1 MAYTRSQNAQVMF
14 AIETTAGTPVT
25 PDKQILIADCTID
38 DAQTIVQRATTRRQ
52 TGFMANTPFV
62 TGQDPKLSISGQLT
76 YQNFSWLPYMALG
89 ANSTSGAGDPYT
101 HAISPDETLPFATV
115 EVKVSG
121 DLAKSRVFTSAYV
134 NTLTI
139 SSSENA
145 EATFSAELMALS
157 LASTYT
163 SSTSVAYASQAETV
177 LRHADASFT
186 LGGTALTAYARSIE
200 VAISNGLEP
209 RRGAGTL
216 TPRVMQLVG
225 AREVTVTVTLDAET
239 TFIETLLSRWRGQ
252 TAADA
257 VVSWTTGGY
266 GPTITV
272 NDGVMTAAADV
283 AISGTGQQTVTLTI
297 KGHGVL
303 GTTEAVA
310 TSFVTP
316 NSSVESAG

>member
-1 MAYTRSQNAQVMF
+1 MAYMRSQNAQAMF
-14 AIETTAGTPVT
+14 AFESTAGTPVT
-25 PDKQILIADCTID
+25 VDKQILIGECSIADD
-38 DAQTIVQRATTRRQ
+38 QTIVARNTTRRQ
-52 TGFMANTPFV
+52 TGFMANQPFV
-62 TGQDPKLSISGQLT
+62 TGRDPKFTMSGQLT

-101 HAISPDETLPFATV
+101 HAITVDETLPFATV
-115 EVKVSG
+115 EVKPSG
-121 DLAKSRVFTSAYV
+121 DFAKSRTFTSAYL

-145 EATFSAELMALS
+145 EAVFSAEFMALS
-157 LASTYT
+157 LADAYA
-163 SSTSVAYASQAETV
+163 SSTSVAYASQTETV
-177 LRHADASFT
+177 LRHADASFS
-186 LGGTALTAYARSIE
+186 LGGTNLSAYARSIE
-200 VAISNGLEP
+200 VSITNGLEP

-257 VVSWTTGGY
+257 VVAWTTGGY

-272 NDGVMTAAADV
+272 NDGVMTASADPAV
-283 AISGTGQQTVTLTI
+283 SGAGQQTVTVTVR
-297 KGHGVL
+297 GYGVI
-303 GTTEAVA
+303 GTEAVA

-316 NSSVESAG
+316 NSAVTSAG

>member
-1 MAYTRSQNAQVMF
+1 MAYMRSQNAQVMF
-14 AIETTAGTPVT
+14 DIETTAGTPVT
-25 PDKQILIADCTID
+25 VDKQILIADCTIN
-38 DAQTIVQRATTRRQ
+38 DAQTIVQRSTTRRQ
-52 TGFMANTPFV
+52 NGFMANGPFV
-62 TGQDPKLSISGQLT
+62 TGQDPSLSIQGQFT

-89 ANSTSGAGDPYT
+89 ANSTSGAVDPYT
-101 HAISPDETLPFATV
+101 HAISPDDTLPFATI

-121 DLAKSRVFTSAYV
+121 DFAKSRVFTSAYV

-139 SSSENA
+139 ASAENT
-145 EATFSAELMALS
+145 ETTFSAEFMALS

-163 SSTSVAYASQAETV
+163 SSTTVAYASQAETV

-186 LGGTALTAYARSIE
+186 LGGTNLTAYARSIE
-200 VAISNGLEP
+200 VTISNGLEP

-225 AREVTVTVTLDAET
+225 ARDVTVTVTLDAET

-257 VVSWTTGGY
+257 VVAWVVGGY

-272 NDGVMTAAADV
+272 NDAVMTAGADV
-283 AISGTGQQTVTLTI
+283 AISGVGQQTVTLTI
-297 KGHGVL
+297 KGYGVL
-303 GTTEAVA
+303 STTEAVA
-310 TSFVTP
+310 ASFVTP
-316 NSSVESAG
+316 NASVESAG

>member
-1 MAYTRSQNAQVMF
+1 MGYMRAQNAQVMF
-14 AIETTAGTPVT
+14 DIETTEGTPVT
-25 PDKQILIADCTID
+25 VDKQILIADCTID

-52 TGFMANTPFV
+52 KGFMSNGPFV
-62 TGQDPKLSISGQLT
+62 TGRDPKLSISGQLT

-89 ANSTSGAGDPYT
+89 ANATTGSGDPYT
-101 HAISPDETLPFATV
+101 HAITVDETLPFATV
-115 EVKVSG
+115 EVKPSG
-121 DLAKSRVFTSAYV
+121 DFAKSRVFTSAYV

-157 LASTYT
+157 LADSYS
-163 SSTSVAYASQAETV
+163 SSTTVAYASQAETV

-200 VAISNGLEP
+200 VAISNGLEA

-225 AREVTVTVTLDAET
+225 AREVTVTVTLDADT

-257 VVSWTTGGY
+257 VVAWTTGGY

-272 NDGVMTAAADV
+272 NDGVMTAAADPAV
-283 AISGTGQQTVTLTI
+283 SGAGQQTVTLTI

-303 GTTEAVA
+303 STTEAVA
-310 TSFVTP
+310 VSFVTP

>member
-1 MAYTRSQNAQVMF
+1 MGYMRAQNAQVMF

-25 PDKQILIADCTID
+25 PDKQILIADCTIND
-38 DAQTIVQRATTRRQ
+38 GQTIVQRATTRRQ
-52 TGFMANTPFV
+52 QGFMSNGPFV
-62 TGQDPKLSISGQLT
+62 TGQDPTLSIAGQFT

-89 ANSTSGAGDPYT
+89 ANTTTGSGDPYT
-101 HAISPDETLPFATV
+101 HAITPDETLPFATI

-139 SSSENA
+139 SSAENA
-145 EATFSAELMALS
+145 ETMFAAELMALS

-163 SSTSVAYASQAETV
+163 SSTTVAYASQAETV

-186 LGGTALTAYARSIE
+186 LGGTNLTAYARSIE
-200 VAISNGLEP
+200 VAISNGLEA
-209 RRGAGTL
+209 RRGAGSL
-216 TPRVMQLVG
+216 TPRAMQLVG
-225 AREVTVTVTLDAET
+225 AREVTVTVTLDADT
-239 TFIETLLSRWRGQ
+239 AFIETLLSRWRGQ

-257 VVSWTTGGY
+257 VVAWVSGGY

-272 NDGVMTAAADV
+272 NDAVMVSASDV
-283 AISGTGQQTVTLTI
+283 SISGAGQQTVTLTL
-297 KGHGVL
+297 KGYGVL
-303 GTTEAVA
+303 STTEAIA

-316 NSSVESAG
+316 NASVTSAG

>member
-1 MAYTRSQNAQVMF
+1 M
-14 AIETTAGTPVT
+14 
-25 PDKQILIADCTID
+25 
-38 DAQTIVQRATTRRQ
+38 
-52 TGFMANTPFV
+52 
-62 TGQDPKLSISGQLT
+62 
-76 YQNFSWLPYMALG
+76 
-89 ANSTSGAGDPYT
+89 
-101 HAISPDETLPFATV
+101 
-115 EVKVSG
+115 
-121 DLAKSRVFTSAYV
+121 
-134 NTLTI
+134 
-139 SSSENA
+139 
-145 EATFSAELMALS
+145 
-157 LASTYT
+157 
-163 SSTSVAYASQAETV
+163 
-177 LRHADASFT
+177 RHADASFT

-257 VVSWTTGGY
+257 VVAWVVGGY